1 VVEVL
6 VPLFFFVVVA
16 LIVGGIV
23 WSYYAKRKRVE
34 SFQTLAPQLGLSYA
48 PEDPFGILGWAF
60 ALFQRGDGQGV
71 ENVLSGTWQGI
82 DLTAF
87 DFWYYDESTDSKGST
102 SRSYSRFDCA
112 ITTIDAACSHL
123 TVDHENL
130 FTRIADALALKD
142 LQFESEEFNRG
153 FNVKSKDERFAYAFV
168 DARMMRWL
176 LGHAK
181 GYAFEVLG
189 DRLLVAGP
197 KIQPMEF
204 LPLLGTLK
212 AFRDQVPRA
221 VFSLYPKSG

>member
-1 VVEVL
+1 VEILVPVFFVL
-6 VPLFFFVVVA
+6 VVA
-16 LIVGGIV
+16 GIVAGIV

-34 SFQTLAPQLGLSYA
+34 AFQTLATQLGLSYS
-48 PEDPFGILGWAF
+48 PEDPYGILGWPF

-71 ENVLSGTWQGI
+71 ENILAGAWQEI
-82 DLTAF
+82 DITAF
-87 DFWYYDESTDSKGST
+87 DFWYYDESTDSKGNT
-102 SRSYSRFDCA
+102 SRSYRRYDCA

-123 TVDHENL
+123 TIDHENL
-130 FTRIADALALKD
+130 LTRIADELALKD

-168 DARMMRWL
+168 DARMMQWL
-176 LGHAK
+176 LEHAK

-189 DRLLVAGP
+189 DRLLIAGP
-197 KIQPMEF
+197 KIQPVEF

-212 AFRDQVPRA
+212 LFRDQVPRA